1 MSSPLRKKTEREFC
15 LYYVYGFFL
24 AREPLTLQ
32 EKGLEGKNKV
42 FPLSYRNLGAL
53 VSQVP
58 LAEYSEQALQKN
70 LQDPGWVTP
79 RAAHH
84 EHILR
89 AALRSGPL
97 MPVRFCTLYRSRARL
112 LRVLRSHYADFCAFL
127 TSVHDREEWEVKIYI
142 NAEAGKRLAQETTPA
157 LRALEKRICTAS
169 TGEGYFLKKRRE
181 QLLREEGERSLAV
194 WTDTIYAQL
203 ASWAVAG
210 QPARLLD
217 RLVTGKDVDMIF
229 KAAFLVDQ
237 ANVETFVAELDQ
249 LAAKYTPQGFF
260 FEMSGPWPAYHFCPS
275 LDWHEGEETHASST
289 NSNTGGRDEKEREQ
303 RV

>member
-1 MSSPLRKKTEREFC
+1 MSSPIRKKTERELC

-24 AREPLTLQ
+24 AHKPFTLR

-58 LAEYSEQALQKN
+58 VAEYSEQALQQN
-70 LQDPGWVTP
+70 LQDLGWVTP

-84 EHILR
+84 EHILK
-89 AALRSGPL
+89 AALPSGPL

-112 LRVLRSHYADFCAFL
+112 LSVLRSHYADFCAFL

-142 NAEAGKRLAQETTPA
+142 NTEAGKRLAQEANPA
-157 LRALEKRICTAS
+157 LQALEKRISSAS

-203 ASWAVAG
+203 VFWAVAG
-210 QPARLLD
+210 QPTRLLD
-217 RLVTGKDVDMIF
+217 RQVTGKNVDMIF
-229 KAAFLVDQ
+229 KAAFLIDQ
-237 ANVETFVAELDQ
+237 ANAETFVAKLDQ
-249 LAAKYTPQGFF
+249 LAAEYTPQGFF

-275 LDWHEGEETHASST
+275 PDWHEGEETYAPST
-289 NSNTGGRDEKEREQ
+289 NSKTGGRNGKEREQ